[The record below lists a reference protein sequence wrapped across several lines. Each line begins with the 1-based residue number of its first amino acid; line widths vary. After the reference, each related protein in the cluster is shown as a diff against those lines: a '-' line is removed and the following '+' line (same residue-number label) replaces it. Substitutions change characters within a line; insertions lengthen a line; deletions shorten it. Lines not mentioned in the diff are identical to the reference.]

1 MCRWALHLWGCG
13 LAAPSCRSGLS
24 VGLASP
30 SCQSTRWRWISH
42 TFVSNDT
49 LALGF
54 RAVLACLFAMG
65 WPSFFVGLP
74 TSRAGFC
81 RRGVACFDVGLPT
94 SLCGLP
100 YLVVVGLCTSAVG
113 CPRCRSPPFVVVVS
127 RASTLLGCPT
137 LAFTSLRRRGVAYFS
152 VGFPCCGVHP
162 SSSLCGSN
170 FGVGLPPLL
179 WDALPPCS
187 APLVVVW
194 CGTSALSWD

>member
-1 MCRWALHLWGCG
+1 ML
-13 LAAPSCRSGLS
+13 
-24 VGLASP
+24 
-30 SCQSTRWRWISH
+30 
-42 TFVSNDT
+42 NDM
-49 LALGF
+49 LVLGF

-100 YLVVVGLCTSAVG
+100 YLVVVGLCTLAVG
-113 CPRCRSPPFVVVVS
+113 CPRCRLPPFVIMVS

-137 LAFTSLRRRGVAYFS
+137 SAFASLRRHGVAYFG

-170 FGVGLPPLL
+170 FGVGLPLSW

-187 APLVVVW
+187 APSSL
-194 CGTSALSWD
+194 CGVGPQRCRGISGERGLEVLAGQ

>member
-1 MCRWALHLWGCG
+1 M
-13 LAAPSCRSGLS
+13 
-24 VGLASP
+24 
-30 SCQSTRWRWISH
+30 
-42 TFVSNDT
+42 

-74 TSRAGFC
+74 TSQAGFC
-81 RRGVACFDVGLPT
+81 RRGIACFDV
-94 SLCGLP
+94 GLP

-137 LAFTSLRRRGVAYFS
+137 SAFASLRHRGVAYFG

-162 SSSLCGSN
+162 LSSLCGLN
-170 FGVGLPPLL
+170 FSVGLPPSL

-187 APLVVVW
+187 
-194 CGTSALSWD
+194 